1 MLITLSYAEAANNL
15 QIILTIRLTPLKM
28 DELLWFDKI
37 IKIYQPLLKK
47 QTGRFLPPV
56 PTILITGL
64 INFRHTVIV
73 HLLMLSYSRVR
84 QLI

>member
-1 MLITLSYAEAANNL
+1 MQIMLITLSYAEAANNL

-47 QTGRFLPPV
+47 TDWQIPSASPYYFNYRFNKLPTYRNSSFADV
-56 PTILITGL
+56 EL
-64 INFRHTVIV
+64 
-73 HLLMLSYSRVR
+73 
-84 QLI
+84 